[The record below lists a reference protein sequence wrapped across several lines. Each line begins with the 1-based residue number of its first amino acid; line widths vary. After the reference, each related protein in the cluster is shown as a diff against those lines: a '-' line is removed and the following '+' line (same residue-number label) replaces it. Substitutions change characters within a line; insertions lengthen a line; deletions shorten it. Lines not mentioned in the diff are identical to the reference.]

1 MAFIIDMAALAAFI
15 IGLSAVSALVAWAAI
30 AIGE

>member
-1 MAFIIDMAALAAFI
+1 MAFILDLVALAAFI

>member
-1 MAFIIDMAALAAFI
+1 MAFILDMVALATFL

-30 AIGE
+30 AVGD